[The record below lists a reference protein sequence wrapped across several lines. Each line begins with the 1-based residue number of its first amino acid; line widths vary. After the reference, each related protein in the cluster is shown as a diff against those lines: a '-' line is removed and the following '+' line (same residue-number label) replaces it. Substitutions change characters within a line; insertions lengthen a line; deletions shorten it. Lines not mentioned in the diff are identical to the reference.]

1 MSDKINPTIVENNG
15 KLIHVLEDGTRKELN
30 NNISIDETR
39 LLPQNPEDGDMV
51 VFDATTTIGGGNDES
66 VKLLIQPVT
75 SENQIVDCAAGNV
88 VPVSLSIEGDI
99 TVSEEG
105 IMQFTQSQTIS
116 VPMAFSTVEMI
127 TGNSEWCL
135 DFEFIPPT
143 DLNDDNEFWSLY
155 NDEQSYVGFWRGSMG
170 DIVHMPCFGDISGF
184 TRGEKHLLTFE
195 QWKDGETWKLSG
207 YRNGSI
213 GKTVETLIPATTSQ
227 DISFGH
233 GNKRKFKGQIVSIRF
248 RNIAPYRGVSFQP
261 DETPYTVP
269 QTVGSWNK
277 INKSSFVQSINGN
290 TPDADGNI
298 VVKTSDNGVSIYPA
312 TINSETNEITLDN
325 GSDIAQLPVGD
336 EILLEDGVYK
346 KVKEYHTIG
355 SPADGT
361 RIEVSGITNPTESNG
376 AYILTETANVWKH
389 ESADYWISQ
398 WSGSYWLIANSSA
411 PSNPGMSIFYAS
423 GSSSSMPW
431 EMTYWSSMGS
441 ASGSPTLVNAST
453 EEHIYNTL
461 DIFEKATFPK
471 FTLDDV
477 GKGLVVRGPEVQ
489 EGNDENT
496 FLLLCFDDNVA
507 DTSSNNRTDITENSV
522 SYVEGKF
529 GKAVKFAG
537 NSSSYVGIP
546 STETFPFSGDFTIS
560 FWAKAS
566 DTSRRG
572 IIAYQND
579 LRLCIDTNGGVYS
592 IWASSNGSSWDIL
605 QADSGYNSEL
615 TSDSGRGSIAV
626 KANTWQ
632 HIAYVHS
639 GEDWYLFVDGKL
651 SCHKQRSGTVFN
663 ANEIFRI
670 GRYGNDNVS
679 AWNGAIDEFKI
690 DTVARWTE
698 EFVPPGHAYGLVS
711 GLRVEYAEIKDES
724 IDHSRLL
731 PDDALNGNIAVFKQ
745 TGTIGTGGNNDTVKL
760 LIQPTT
766 SDNQIVDT
774 SIGRIIPA
782 TINQGDSNAIV
793 GVNNSGDLLFN
804 GGNNY
809 LSIPSNDVS
818 DVIGSSEWC
827 LDFTITPN
835 WTSGTRKILNLG
847 ADGGWYA
854 YLNPQYGTFWFW
866 SKGAD
871 SISMGLY
878 GNQTH
883 TITLEQYLDGST
895 WKLAYYT
902 DGELKHTHN
911 TQVGY
916 SNSDMRFGIGDNN
929 EGGGYVGI
937 MNSIRLRNIAPYR
950 GTNFEPD
957 DLPYKRIQTLGKW
970 ESKEVSEVVVP
981 AIEPKLL
988 PDLNTISDKSTGLPI
1003 VMVGEN
1009 NTDDT
1014 YILRMPLATDVYD
1027 YSLNEVP
1034 ISNTQVELQ
1043 PDVPSGE
1050 GNSAYFNGS
1059 QSYLSGTLP
1068 VAFGTGDL
1076 TINMWTKISSVN
1088 DSCTF
1093 FSTRDGDTTSDDA
1106 FNFGVDRNGTL
1117 AIYSSRTH
1125 TSKVSNA
1132 ESFMFGKWNHL
1143 RMIRSSGTLKIYL
1156 NGKLHA
1162 EGSCTNDWS
1171 RTIFTIGTLYR
1182 SGTYWDQMKGYIASL
1197 EVLNYAMPLEDFE
1210 PVFTYGV
1217 LTDKKFRVATPS
1229 EVKKALW
1236 ISDVWTV
1243 LEDTTDLV
1251 LSSKNGNLQKITLS
1265 QACTITAPVLDADH
1279 PTLLLQATSSNSV
1292 MLGDTQIWS
1301 SVGTFQIGW
1310 YWDGE
1315 TTRRYGVVEVQ

>member
-1 MSDKINPTIVENNG
+1 MADIINPVIVESNG
-15 KLIHVLEDGTRKELN
+15 ELVHVTASGERKQVRN
-30 NNISIDETR
+30 
-39 LLPQNPEDGDMV
+39 
-51 VFDATTTIGGGNDES
+51 TT
-66 VKLLIQPVT
+66 
-75 SENQIVDCAAGNV
+75 
-88 VPVSLSIEGDI
+88 
-99 TVSEEG
+99 G
-105 IMQFTQSQTIS
+105 I
-116 VPMAFSTVEMI
+116 A
-127 TGNSEWCL
+127 
-135 DFEFIPPT
+135 
-143 DLNDDNEFWSLY
+143 
-155 NDEQSYVGFWRGSMG
+155 
-170 DIVHMPCFGDISGF
+170 
-184 TRGEKHLLTFE
+184 
-195 QWKDGETWKLSG
+195 
-207 YRNGSI
+207 
-213 GKTVETLIPATTSQ
+213 
-227 DISFGH
+227 
-233 GNKRKFKGQIVSIRF
+233 
-248 RNIAPYRGVSFQP
+248 
-261 DETPYTVP
+261 
-269 QTVGSWNK
+269 
-277 INKSSFVQSINGN
+277 
-290 TPDADGNI
+290 
-298 VVKTSDNGVSIYPA
+298 IYSA
-312 TINSETNEITLDN
+312 TINPETKEITLDN
-325 GSDIAQLPVGD
+325 GSDIAQLPVGN

-355 SPADGT
+355 SPANGT
-361 RIEVSGITNPTESNG
+361 RIEVSGITNPVEANG

-398 WSGSYWLIANSSA
+398 WSGSYWLIANSSS

-431 EMTYWSSMGS
+431 EMSYWSGMGS
-441 ASGSPTLVNAST
+441 GSGSPSLVNAST
-453 EEHIYNTL
+453 EEHVYNTL

-496 FLLLCFDDNVA
+496 FLLLCFDDNVT

-522 SYVEGKF
+522 SYVDGKF

-579 LRLCIDTNGGVYS
+579 LRLCIDTIGGVYS

-698 EFVPPGHAYGLVS
+698 DFVPPEHAYGPVAD
-711 GLRVEYAEIKDES
+711 LRIEYTELRDET
-724 IDHSRLL
+724 IDRTRLL
-731 PDDALNGNIAVFKQ
+731 PENPNGGEIAVFNEISSTYGTNNENVKFLIQ
-745 TGTIGTGGNNDTVKL
+745 PLKSTDPIEDTSSGNSSPTQIVNTGVTVGSDGGLVFDGNSYLTIPGGSYHSDILNGSTEWTLDILYNINSKSRQCLFGRGTDPRMDFLMSSGGSLEIGGGPSLGSGWPFGVDTLLTFETYKDGDTWKYTCFRNGSVVTSGNWTTPNIAGSDSWIGWDGDTSDRKLTGTIKGIRISSTATHRGAAFTPDEFPWIGKITTG
-760 LIQPTT
+760 
-766 SDNQIVDT
+766 
-774 SIGRIIPA
+774 
-782 TINQGDSNAIV
+782 
-793 GVNNSGDLLFN
+793 
-804 GGNNY
+804 
-809 LSIPSNDVS
+809 
-818 DVIGSSEWC
+818 E
-827 LDFTITPN
+827 
-835 WTSGTRKILNLG
+835 
-847 ADGGWYA
+847 
-854 YLNPQYGTFWFW
+854 
-866 SKGAD
+866 
-871 SISMGLY
+871 
-878 GNQTH
+878 
-883 TITLEQYLDGST
+883 
-895 WKLAYYT
+895 
-902 DGELKHTHN
+902 
-911 TQVGY
+911 
-916 SNSDMRFGIGDNN
+916 
-929 EGGGYVGI
+929 
-937 MNSIRLRNIAPYR
+937 
-950 GTNFEPD
+950 
-957 DLPYKRIQTLGKW
+957 W
-970 ESKEVSEVVVP
+970 ESKTVSEVVVP
-981 AIEPKLL
+981 EIESKLL
-988 PDLNTISDKSTGLPI
+988 PDLNTVSDKSVGLP
-1003 VMVGEN
+1003 VVVTGEN

-1014 YILRMPLATDVYD
+1014 YILRMPLNTDVYD
-1027 YSLNEVP
+1027 YSLNEVAVN
-1034 ISNTQVELQ
+1034 NTQVELQ
-1043 PDVPSGE
+1043 SGVPSGE

-1059 QSYLSGTLP
+1059 QAYLSGTLP

-1088 DSCTF
+1088 ESCTF

-1162 EGSCTNDWS
+1162 EGSCTNDWT

-1182 SGTYWDQMKGYIASL
+1182 SGSYWDQMKGYITSL
-1197 EVLNYAMPLEDFE
+1197 EVLNYAMPLEEFE

-1243 LEDTTDLV
+1243 LDDTANLV